1 MVLLKKICSKGHAA
15 VSFCNSGFVAD
26 FFVAGFVAINN
37 SSSAFCNIADVMGE
51 TSATL
56 VMLYKLPKKNIRSL
70 GVCHVGHVFCER
82 GGEREPQNQPVEG
95 NHFPIKI
102 QNKYDDSGNLYTI
115 IRALHV
121 HAY

>member
-1 MVLLKKICSKGHAA
+1 
-15 VSFCNSGFVAD
+15 
-26 FFVAGFVAINN
+26 
-37 SSSAFCNIADVMGE
+37 MGE

-56 VMLYKLPKKNIRSL
+56 VMLQKLPKKNIRSQ
-70 GVCHVGHVFCER
+70 GACHVGHVFCER

-121 HAY
+121 HALVSKRHLFITTQTSLKCSRATLKGSTPRFL